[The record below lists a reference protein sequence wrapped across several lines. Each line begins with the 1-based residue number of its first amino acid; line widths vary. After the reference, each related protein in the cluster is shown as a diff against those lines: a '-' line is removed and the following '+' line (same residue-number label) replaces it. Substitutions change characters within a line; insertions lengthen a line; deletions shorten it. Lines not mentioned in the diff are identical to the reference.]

1 MFGKIVFAGTVN
13 YDVIAISVMMGFLE
27 KCGRTLF
34 EIVSTAAV
42 FETIKYW
49 IF

>member
-1 MFGKIVFAGTVN
+1 MFGKIVFAVTVN
-13 YDVIAISVMMGFLE
+13 YDVIAISVMGFLE
-27 KCGRTLF
+27 KWGRTVF
-34 EIVSTAAV
+34 EIVSPAAD